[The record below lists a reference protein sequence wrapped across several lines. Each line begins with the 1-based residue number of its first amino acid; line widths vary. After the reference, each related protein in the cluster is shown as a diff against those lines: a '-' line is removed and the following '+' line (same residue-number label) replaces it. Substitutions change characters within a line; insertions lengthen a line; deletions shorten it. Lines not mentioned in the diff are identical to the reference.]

1 MSVATARIFRLPDL
15 GEGLTEAGLVQ
26 WLVAVGDTVSVD
38 QPIAEV
44 ETAKSVVELPTPFA
58 GVVTALHGTEGETI
72 AVGAP
77 VLEVADAAGA
87 VPSGPAPSGPAP
99 SGPATSGPAASGP
112 ATSGPAPSGP
122 ASGPERAER
131 DEGRS
136 DSALLEAHRQE
147 EQAGSGNVLI
157 GYGTPERAAS
167 GRRRRP
173 SVRPAPTPTPTPTPD
188 PNAIHAGVALRHA
201 DETRR
206 APKMGT
212 APKDAGQSAAPAS
225 TDAADETATR
235 RPAASPNRTSEL
247 SAPGP
252 RVAPVH
258 AAGALPAPKPG
269 TRSTPVAVRNPIV
282 RRLARD
288 LGLDVSA
295 IAATGVDGAVTR
307 ADVLRAAVDKAVDHA
322 AAAHAATA
330 GAASTGAASDPSGLA
345 IRSQEPLS
353 PLRRAASATLSR
365 SRAEIPEAT
374 VWLDVDATELWNAR
388 RDMAPE
394 GGRAPSMTALVARFT
409 LLALED
415 FPILASRLSPD
426 ATELTVFDGVSLGI
440 AADTPRGLVVP
451 VIPRAHAMDLDA
463 LDAAVR
469 DAADAARAGTLE
481 PSRMRGSTFTL
492 NNYGSLGVDGSAAI
506 INPPNVAIFG
516 VGRMIER
523 PWVVDGQIVPR
534 RIAQLS
540 LVFDHRVCD
549 GGYASG
555 FLRRVTELIEH
566 PLRAFGRL

>member
-1 MSVATARIFRLPDL
+1 MSVATARVFRLPDL

-26 WLVAVGDTVSVD
+26 WLVAVGDTVTVD

-58 GVVTALHGTEGETI
+58 GVVTALHGAEGETI

-77 VLEVADAAGA
+77 VLEVADAAA
-87 VPSGPAPSGPAP
+87 PAAPSDH
-99 SGPATSGPAASGP
+99 AT
-112 ATSGPAPSGP
+112 
-122 ASGPERAER
+122 SGPERAER
-131 DEGRS
+131 DEGRP

-157 GYGTPERAAS
+157 GYGTPERASS

-173 SVRPAPTPTPTPTPD
+173 RRHSTSWMPSETTDQTDTGRRAAPEHAVPTPD
-188 PNAIHAGVALRHA
+188 GPSNPTPPNTRIRPNPTSETTDQTGTARRATAGHAG
-201 DETRR
+201 
-206 APKMGT
+206 
-212 APKDAGQSAAPAS
+212 SAQ
-225 TDAADETATR
+225 D
-235 RPAASPNRTSEL
+235 RPSNP
-247 SAPGP
+247 
-252 RVAPVH
+252 
-258 AAGALPAPKPG
+258 
-269 TRSTPVAVRNPIV
+269 TRSVAVRNPIV

-288 LGLDVSA
+288 LGLDVHT
-295 IAATGVDGAVTR
+295 ITPTGVDGAVTR
-307 ADVLRAAVDKAVDHA
+307 ADVLRAAVDHAVVHA
-322 AAAHAATA
+322 AAAHAASSSP
-330 GAASTGAASDPSGLA
+330 ASASADPSGLA

-374 VWLDVDATELWNAR
+374 VWVDVDATELWNAR
-388 RDMAPE
+388 KAMAPE
-394 GGRAPSMTALVARFT
+394 GGRAPSMTALLARFT

-451 VIPRAHAMDLDA
+451 VIPRAHAMDLDT
-463 LDAAVR
+463 LDTAIR
-469 DAADAARAGTLE
+469 DAADAARAGTLAPE
-481 PSRMRGSTFTL
+481 RMRGSTFTL
-492 NNYGSLGVDGSAAI
+492 NNYGTLGVDGSAAI

-516 VGRMIER
+516 IGRIIER

-534 RIAQLS
+534 RVAQLS

-555 FLRRVTELIEH
+555 FLRRVTDLIEH